1 MILYHFPTSPFARR
15 VRLALALKGLTAE
28 LRDARA
34 IPEHRAEVNRLNP
47 THTVPVLVDDERVT
61 VDSTA
66 ICHYLERK
74 QPLPPLWPAGIAGA
88 EAFEITALADAVVN
102 ILSDCGMR
110 YYALHADAAFA
121 QVRDNLIGRAQRALD
136 ALAARV
142 ASRNGRPTLCGDQWS
157 GADIAVYCLV
167 AWLEG
172 LPARAALFPPAGQVV
187 SLGWSLPATLS
198 AWADHHRT
206 RPDIVALG

>member
-15 VRLALALKGLTAE
+15 VRLAFALKGLTAE

-34 IPEHRAEVNRLNP
+34 VPEHRAEVNRLNP
-47 THTVPVLVDDERVT
+47 MHTVPVLVDAERVV

-74 QPLPPLWPAGIAGA
+74 HPEPALWPAGDAGA
-88 EAFEITALADAVVN
+88 EAFEITALADAINN

-110 YYALHADAAFA
+110 YYALHADPAFA
-121 QVRDNLIGRAQRALD
+121 QVRDNVVGRAQRALD
-136 ALAARV
+136 TLAARV
-142 ASRNGRPTLCGDQWS
+142 ATRNGRPGLCGDQWS
-157 GADIAVYCLV
+157 MADIAAYCLV
-167 AWLEG
+167 TWLEG
-172 LPARAALFPPAGQVV
+172 LPARAAHFPPAGHVV
-187 SLGWSLPATLS
+187 SLGWRLPASLS
-198 AWADHHRT
+198 AWAAQHRT